1 MKLFFAAPES
11 FLPSALT
18 AFGSHASRLHF
29 FRKLLSAAPARG
41 LPFLST
47 ALVAHV
53 SCAIAGQSA
62 KAAIIPA
69 RRIRFMDFLLLVN
82 LPFIAKIADPSAAQQ
97 CGYMFDDLGG
107 GPSREYLTEREVER
121 LMKAAGDNRH
131 GHRGATMILMAFQAG
146 ILALIGIEFELR
158 SRRHPEGASEHSE
171 QPDAITYCGVLL

>member
-53 SCAIAGQSA
+53 SCAIAGPSA
-62 KAAIIPA
+62 KAAISQA

-82 LPFIAKIADPSAAQQ
+82 LPFIAKLQTQVPLSVWVDV
-97 CGYMFDDLGG
+97 
-107 GPSREYLTEREVER
+107 R
-121 LMKAAGDNRH
+121 
-131 GHRGATMILMAFQAG
+131 
-146 ILALIGIEFELR
+146 
-158 SRRHPEGASEHSE
+158 
-171 QPDAITYCGVLL
+171 